1 MRSKEE
7 YKKYEEQSDD
17 CLKKIVESK
26 SYKKIIIAGP
36 GTGKSFLFRTIC
48 EDNIRKGK
56 IKNLSLSFINELTE
70 DLAKELH
77 GISIVKTLHGFALNR
92 LGKDTN
98 FYLDISEVIQEDYKI
113 INKKTT
119 DFKKILCNLIDCKDL
134 EFYSERRK
142 YYDAFGPN
150 CSVYA
155 LVKYFDK
162 HKEKIPKYSQI
173 LVDEFQDFNKL
184 EISLIDLL
192 SQKSPILIVG
202 DDDQSLYS
210 FKYAEPN
217 EIRSK
222 HDSGEFETF
231 DLPFCRR
238 CTEVI
243 IDSFTDIIKEAKK
256 KGFLKD
262 RKEKKYIYFP
272 TEEKDLI
279 SEKNKKIVVKTG
291 LQQIAVA
298 YYIEKEIKKLFN
310 PKEKNTVLI
319 ICSLKSQIKSLKDR
333 LREKGFLNI
342 KVSTKKE
349 KNELMDGFK
358 LLLKNKES
366 NLGWRI
372 IAKNVLSKKQFKN
385 ILIESHEDKS
395 KKFIDLIEEK
405 KRNEA
410 TEILTTL
417 KKITNNEN
425 VSEDESIKT
434 SKYLEFNIGEILKE
448 NILKEVDE
456 KVTKKTY
463 KDVPIRIT
471 TILGS
476 KGLTNDYVFMVNF
489 DNKYILEKGKT
500 TDEVICKFLV
510 ALTRARKRAYIYT
523 SDEDLPSFTKWINS
537 KNIEH

>member
-1 MRSKEE
+1 
-7 YKKYEEQSDD
+7 
-17 CLKKIVESK
+17 
-26 SYKKIIIAGP
+26 
-36 GTGKSFLFRTIC
+36 
-48 EDNIRKGK
+48 
-56 IKNLSLSFINELTE
+56 
-70 DLAKELH
+70 
-77 GISIVKTLHGFALNR
+77 
-92 LGKDTN
+92 
-98 FYLDISEVIQEDYKI
+98 
-113 INKKTT
+113 
-119 DFKKILCNLIDCKDL
+119 
-134 EFYSERRK
+134 
-142 YYDAFGPN
+142 
-150 CSVYA
+150 
-155 LVKYFDK
+155 
-162 HKEKIPKYSQI
+162 
-173 LVDEFQDFNKL
+173 
-184 EISLIDLL
+184 
-192 SQKSPILIVG
+192 
-202 DDDQSLYS
+202 
-210 FKYAEPN
+210 
-217 EIRSK
+217 
-222 HDSGEFETF
+222 
-231 DLPFCRR
+231 
-238 CTEVI
+238 
-243 IDSFTDIIKEAKK
+243 
-256 KGFLKD
+256 
-262 RKEKKYIYFP
+262 
-272 TEEKDLI
+272 
-279 SEKNKKIVVKTG
+279 
-291 LQQIAVA
+291 
-298 YYIEKEIKKLFN
+298 
-310 PKEKNTVLI
+310 
-319 ICSLKSQIKSLKDR
+319 
-333 LREKGFLNI
+333 
-342 KVSTKKE
+342 
-349 KNELMDGFK
+349 MDGFK